1 VSLRI
6 AGGRV
11 LTTDGWVLG
20 DLILEGGTV
29 GSLLPSGAGNVA
41 GATLQASGLMVAPG
55 FIDLQICGGFGHD
68 FTSEPQ
74 TLWQV
79 GSDLPRHGVTA
90 FLPTLV
96 SCPRQTVD
104 RALAVIQVGP
114 PDGYAGA
121 TPLGLHCEGP
131 MLAETRRGAHV
142 ARHLRPPSVEVIEG
156 WSRTSGVRMVTI
168 APELP
173 GAETVIRELVDR
185 STIVSAG
192 HSEATFEDSLKAFEQ
207 GVAAGTHLF
216 NTMSGFHHR
225 EPGLAGALLASPA
238 VRTGLIAD
246 GVHVHPGAVS
256 TAWRAKGPGGI
267 ALVTDAIAAMGT
279 DQVEARLGDSTV
291 SVAGPTARS
300 VEGRLAGSVLT
311 LERAVGNLIQWTG
324 CEPAQAI
331 AAATSTPAAI
341 LDEGGRGV
349 IAPGARADLVLLT
362 SEMRV
367 VATLV
372 DGRVVFED
380 VSARSAVREA
390 HP

>member
-1 VSLRI
+1 MSLRI

-11 LTTDGWVLG
+11 LTFDGWVLG
-20 DLILEGGTV
+20 DLILEGGTI
-29 GSLLPSGAGNVA
+29 GSLLPSTAGNLA
-41 GATLQASGLMVAPG
+41 GPRLEASGLMVVPG

-68 FTSEPQ
+68 FTSEPE

-79 GSDLPRHGVTA
+79 GSDLTRHGVTA

-96 SCPRQTVD
+96 SCPRQVVD
-104 RALAVIQVGP
+104 RALAVLRAGA

-131 MLAETRRGAHV
+131 MLAPARRGAHL

-156 WSRTSGVRMVTI
+156 WSRASGVRMVTI

-192 HSEATFEDSLKAFEQ
+192 HSEASFEDAMKAFEQ
-207 GVAAGTHLF
+207 GVSAGTHLF

-225 EPGLAGALLASPA
+225 EPGLAGALLASQA
-238 VRTGLIAD
+238 VRAGLIAD

-256 TAWRAKGPGGI
+256 AAWRAKGPGGI
-267 ALVTDAIAAMGT
+267 ALVTDAMAAMGT
-279 DQVEARLGDSTV
+279 DLLEAPLGDATV
-291 SVAGPTARS
+291 SVAGPTAHS
-300 VEGRLAGSVLT
+300 AEGRLAGSALT
-311 LERAVGNLIQWTG
+311 LDRAVGNLIEWTG
-324 CEPAQAI
+324 CEAAQAI
-331 AAATSTPAAI
+331 AAATATPAAI
-341 LDEGGRGV
+341 LDEDRRGV

-367 VATLV
+367 MATLV

-380 VSARSAVREA
+380 EDTRSTEGES
-390 HP
+390 PS